1 MTKKEFIDG
10 VATLTSLS
18 KKDTEA
24 AVNAVIDQLQE
35 LLAKGDSVVFPGF
48 GSFSVKTRA
57 ERNGRNPAT
66 GKPIKIPASKAAAF
80 KAGTK
85 LKEAV
90 NK

>member
-10 VATLTSLS
+10 VANLAGLS
-18 KKDTEA
+18 KKDSES
-24 AVNAVIDQLQE
+24 AVNAVIDQLQT
-35 LLAKGDSVVFPGF
+35 LLTKGDSVTFPGF

-66 GKPIKIPASKAAAF
+66 GKPIKIPASKVASF